1 MSEIDYTVETR
12 KSFDE
17 AVKAVEEKTMAKGFG
32 VLHTH
37 DVTAT
42 LAAKGFHREPLK
54 IIEICNARYANETLE
69 KDIRLALML
78 PCPIS
83 VYTERGK
90 TFISTFRP
98 SAIPSF
104 FPKAGVESMAA
115 DVEKVILEIVNEAK
129 EAKPTQQ

>member
-1 MSEIDYTVETR
+1 MKRFDYTVDTS

-17 AVKAVEEKTMAKGFG
+17 AVKAVEQKSAEKGFR

-42 LAAKGFHREPLK
+42 LTEKGFPRAPLK
-54 IIEICNARYANETLE
+54 IVEVCNARYASEVLK
-69 KDIRLALML
+69 KDVKISLML

-90 TFISTFRP
+90 TFISTMLPTVLADFYP
-98 SAIPSF
+98 Q
-104 FPKAGVESMAA
+104 AGIEGLAA
-115 DVEKVILEIVNEAK
+115 EVEKAVLAIVNEAK
-129 EAKPTQQ
+129 

>member
-1 MSEIDYTVETR
+1 MTQVEYTVETR
-12 KSFDE
+12 KPFAE
-17 AVKAVEEKTMAKGFG
+17 AVKAVEEKAVAKGFG

-37 DVTAT
+37 DVAAT

-54 IIEICNARYANETLE
+54 IIEVCNARYANQALE
-69 KDIRLALML
+69 KDVRLALML

-98 SAIPSF
+98 SAIPCF
-104 FPKAGVESMAA
+104 FPQAGVEAIAA
-115 DVEKVILEIVNEAK
+115 EVEKVVFEIVNEAK
-129 EAKPTQQ
+129 D